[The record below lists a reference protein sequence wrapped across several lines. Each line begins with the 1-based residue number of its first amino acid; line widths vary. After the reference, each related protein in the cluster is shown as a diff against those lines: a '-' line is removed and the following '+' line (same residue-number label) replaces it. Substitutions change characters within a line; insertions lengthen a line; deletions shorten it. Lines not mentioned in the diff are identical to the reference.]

1 GFPAPNGT
9 YGTASGP
16 AAQVNLF
23 TNYSGTATTFG
34 NIVALSTGSCNVLY
48 AAVSR
53 SLVATDDAATQVTE
67 GLFANPSALGATPS
81 MIISFADC
89 SGAFDRCTAPA
100 AVLVGIFPV

>member
-16 AAQVNLF
+16 APQVNSF

-34 NIVALSTGSCNVLY
+34 NIVALASGSCNVLY

-53 SLVATDDAATQVTE
+53 SSVATDDAGTQATE

-89 SGAFDRCTAPA
+89 AGGFDSCTAPA
-100 AVLVGIFPV
+100 AGILG